1 VAKKAATTSADTLLG
16 RLREEGE
23 ASATRALARL
33 VVDEHLNKPLSE
45 LIEAERSSVVLH
57 ELLCSWQQS
66 DLAHESI
73 RRGWDGMISWLA
85 EQHEPIGEVLPAEL
99 LEGASQLAAQ
109 PFGLN
114 RELLL
119 AMLDRPAFRKLIREL
134 LIDTL
139 VSFGKKLRSPVAE
152 SRLGKGLSG
161 IGRMARGRGSGVR
174 SLAGDLVGAVGEEVE
189 RQLEGRA
196 AEFADGALSQILHKL
211 ADYLCDPTRTADQAA
226 LRAALLDGLWELSG
240 SQLAAEMSRGDIDA
254 STNVLRKSL
263 GAWLAR
269 PEARKDLEDWLA
281 EFLSGSQFDSLT
293 ELLTTLGLL
302 ESIREHAID
311 ETERNLRMLINGNA
325 FSLWIDELESN

>member
-1 VAKKAATTSADTLLG
+1 MAKKAARESSDTLLG
-16 RLREEGE
+16 KLREEGE

-33 VVDEHLNKPLSE
+33 IVDEHLHKPLSD
-45 LIEAERSSVVLH
+45 LVQADRSSEVLH

-73 RRGWDGMISWLA
+73 RRGWDGLILWLE
-85 EQHEPIGEVLPAEL
+85 EQHEPIGSVLPAEV
-99 LEGASQLAAQ
+99 LEGATQLAAQ

-134 LIDTL
+134 LVDTL
-139 VSFGKKLRSPVAE
+139 VSFGKKLRNPVAE

-196 AEFADGALSQILHKL
+196 ADFADGALSQILHKL
-211 ADYLCDPTRTADQAA
+211 ADYLCEPARAADQAA

-240 SQLAAEMSRGDIDA
+240 SQLATEMSRGDIDA
-254 STNVLRKSL
+254 STDVIRRSL
-263 GAWLAR
+263 GAWLER
-269 PEARKDLEDWLA
+269 PEAGRDLESLMDG
-281 EFLSGSQFDSLT
+281 FLSGSEFDSLA
-293 ELLTTLGLL
+293 ELLSTLGLL

-311 ETERNLRMLINGNA
+311 ETERNLRSLIGSEA
-325 FSLWIDELESN
+325 FSLWMSEVSSN